1 MKKDKFILNNNKCKC
16 SYIARKPSYTS
27 EFIACTSAAFFIVAL
42 LLIIPTNMK
51 RMKTSE
57 SNSEN
62 ALLSECSGDGADV
75 LSSKWYMEGVVQS
88 ISPSDSSINQCRLRS
103 EVPFSKGESFGHPEA
118 HRCVS
123 VLLLIKR
130 SLIRTEPSTPCFIEN
145 SELLSLPTKFYIWA
159 CFLLFF
165 IKTENAIVYH

>member
-16 SYIARKPSYTS
+16 SSIARKPSYTS
-27 EFIACTSAAFFIVAL
+27 KFIACTSAAFFIVAL

-57 SNSEN
+57 SISEN
-62 ALLSECSGDGADV
+62 ALPSECSRDGADV
-75 LSSKWYMEGVVQS
+75 LSSKWYMEGVVQY

-103 EVPFSKGESFGHPEA
+103 EVPVSNGESFGHREA

-123 VLLLIKR
+123 VPRALLKTL
-130 SLIRTEPSTPCFIEN
+130 SSCPSTF
-145 SELLSLPTKFYIWA
+145 ELVF
-159 CFLLFF
+159 CLFF
-165 IKTENAIVYH
+165 LNTENAIVYH

>member
-1 MKKDKFILNNNKCKC
+1 MPKTKHISWWLLQKDCLKNKVNKIVFINKLKKIKYMKKDKFILNNNKCKC

-27 EFIACTSAAFFIVAL
+27 EFIACTSAAVFIVAL

-62 ALLSECSGDGADV
+62 VLLSECSGDGADV

-88 ISPSDSSINQCRLRS
+88 ISPSDSSINQCS
-103 EVPFSKGESFGHPEA
+103 S
-118 HRCVS
+118 
-123 VLLLIKR
+123 
-130 SLIRTEPSTPCFIEN
+130 CFQRR
-145 SELLSLPTKFYIWA
+145 KFRA
-159 CFLLFF
+159 PRGSPLCFCSPP
-165 IKTENAIVYH
+165 N